1 MINHDASER
10 HQNNNLKAI
19 IAYSNFLEHQL
30 LEEINRKEEVSHFYK
45 PKLKVKNIDR
55 NKSV

>member
-30 LEEINRKEEVSHFYK
+30 LEEINRKEEVSSFLQTKIKSKEH
-45 PKLKVKNIDR
+45 DR